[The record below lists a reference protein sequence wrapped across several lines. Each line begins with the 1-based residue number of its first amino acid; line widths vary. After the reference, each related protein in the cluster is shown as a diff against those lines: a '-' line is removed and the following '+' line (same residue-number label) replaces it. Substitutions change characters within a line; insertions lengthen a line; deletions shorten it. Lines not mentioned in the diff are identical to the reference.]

1 MIDEELIVKLL
12 EEVNKKCILNI
23 RKIFDVVFNLT
34 KIY

>member
-1 MIDEELIVKLL
+1 MTVKAVVKLL

>member
-1 MIDEELIVKLL
+1 MTVRAVVKLL